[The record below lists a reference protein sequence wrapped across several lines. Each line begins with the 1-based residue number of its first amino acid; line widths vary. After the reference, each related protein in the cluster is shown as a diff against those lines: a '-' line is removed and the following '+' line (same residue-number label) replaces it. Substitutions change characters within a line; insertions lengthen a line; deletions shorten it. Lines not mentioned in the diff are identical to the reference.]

1 MTPFVLPISLAC
13 RYSFSLELLAGTFLM
28 YAVNVLIFNEVH
40 LRRKNERVGWKCLA
54 YYQGYKFVLTMVNV
68 ASCYYA
74 IFKYATYFAKRHA
87 KIIEDDKAINVVLQ
101 LEEAEPDHRASITG
115 GGRRMTVTAIGS
127 QTDIDTGSSE
137 PGARKMTVTTL
148 GPRLGSA
155 DIIEE
160 EELDEKMTSTAT
172 NENAAYGYRRKP
184 SITVGG
190 RKISIVAS
198 SGDSPAPPSW
208 MSSVSAQGIRGGARR
223 GSDSVMSKARRGS
236 DTIQSRVITHG
247 RRKSASRPIG
257 VERIAEEDEDEEM
270 EEEKEKEE
278 EVVEG
283 PEAEALNQR
292 LEALQRELSARKVS
306 VVDFAIPEARGL
318 GILTEEEEED
328 ASISADTD
336 DSRKTSDS
344 KSIV

>member
-1 MTPFVLPISLAC
+1 
-13 RYSFSLELLAGTFLM
+13 M

-40 LRRKNERVGWKCLA
+40 LRRKNERIGWKCLV

-101 LEEAEPDHRASITG
+101 LEEAELARRASMI

-127 QTDIDTGSSE
+127 QTDIDTGSSD

-148 GPRLGSA
+148 GPRLGGVDS
-155 DIIEE
+155 IEE
-160 EELDEKMTSTAT
+160 EEPDEEMTSTAT
-172 NENAAYGYRRKP
+172 NENTTYHRKP

-198 SGDSPAPPSW
+198 SGDLPEPNPW
-208 MSSVSAQGIRGGARR
+208 MSSVSAQGQRGGARR
-223 GSDSVMSKARRGS
+223 GSDSIMNKARRGS
-236 DTIQSRVITHG
+236 DTVQSRAISYG
-247 RRKSASRPIG
+247 RRKSASRPLG
-257 VERIAEEDEDEEM
+257 VERIAEEDENEEN
-270 EEEKEKEE
+270 EEKEKEE
-278 EVVEG
+278 EEEEVEG
-283 PEAEALNQR
+283 PEAEALNNR
-292 LEALQRELSARKVS
+292 LQAIQRELSARSVA

-318 GILTEEEEED
+318 GILTEEEEEE
-328 ASISADTD
+328 ASISTDTD